1 MRPSKAHNQGGLAM
15 PHKFAVGDSVQFHPV
30 VWPIAARGPYLVT
43 MLLPESAGQFEYRI
57 RSPNEPHERI
67 ARESELSGWQSSA
80 PAAQRSGLFVCSA
93 VAPAALTQ
101 QYGGATAVSTFAPVL
116 PVRGFS
122 FSRGSIASS

>member
-67 ARESELSGWQSSA
+67 ARESELKRMAELSPS
-80 PAAQRSGLFVCSA
+80 CSA
-93 VAPAALTQ
+93 VGAFCLLSRCPRRAHAAVWGRYSGFNLCS
-101 QYGGATAVSTFAPVL
+101 GPPSP
-116 PVRGFS
+116 GFS